1 MEYDFKFAMTIV
13 AVVFTVLIG
22 FGLIA
27 ITSA

>member
-1 MEYDFKFAMTIV
+1 MEHDLKFAITVV